1 MGKITVKS
9 FDSLDDAKKH
19 LEAMKKKGHNGLI
32 SKGGKPVKEENVEE
46 ARKSYDD
53 KEMRKKLKTPK
64 HATRATAGAEKKER
78 EAAQRKKLG
87 LEQVEIEEH
96 CGECEESIEEKM
108 DGRKKNSGKQ
118 AKKDNEDRRASQRK
132 KLGILGPN
140 EETIGEK
147 KGSDYELYHKTFSAA
162 MQHAYAV
169 AKKRGYTVDNDDID
183 NQVAFGMK
191 KPSKGKTN
199 RYILGTDKKQNLH
212 VQVANLD
219 NKQYE
224 LNMYIEETEK
234 ENMNLDE
241 TIKQVMEGKKK
252 WQKTGLANA
261 EDDPVAS
268 KNSRPM
274 KKEDSD
280 KGEPG
285 TQGDDKE
292 YQAKRD
298 KILKKYGVKSCAM
311 CATEE
316 EKKACFNE
324 LDKAHVGDHE
334 ESTKKEA
341 ADEPGASPDD
351 VAKKMKKA
359 KEPQAEGYGSGKG
372 KVRTVYKK
380 NETLLDKVKNIM
392 KEKKYKK

>member
-1 MGKITVKS
+1 MGLLKSWTETVREVREQTGVRKVDFVDGVTPDIVEEKCPDCGKDPCECKKEATLGKGKLLSPKQRKGLDKDDEDPNQTPSGHSKKPSKNENSHDTEFDVKTAKSKMGKITVKS

-32 SKGGKPVKEENVEE
+32 SKGGKPVKEETINE
-46 ARKSYDD
+46 A
-53 KEMRKKLKTPK
+53 
-64 HATRATAGAEKKER
+64 
-78 EAAQRKKLG
+78 
-87 LEQVEIEEH
+87 
-96 CGECEESIEEKM
+96 
-108 DGRKKNSGKQ
+108 
-118 AKKDNEDRRASQRK
+118 
-132 KLGILGPN
+132 
-140 EETIGEK
+140 
-147 KGSDYELYHKTFSAA
+147 DYELYHKDFSSA
-162 MQHAYAV
+162 MQAAYKH
-169 AKKRGYTVDNDDID
+169 AKKKGFTVDPQEIDDK
-183 NQVAFGMK
+183 VATGPK
-191 KPSKGKTN
+191 KPSAGKTN
-199 RYILGTDKKQNLH
+199 RYILGTDKKKNLH

-219 NKQYE
+219 NKKYE
-224 LNMYIEETEK
+224 LNCYIEQTEK
-234 ENMNLDE
+234 ENMDIND

-252 WQKTGLANA
+252 WQKTGLKNA

-268 KNSRPM
+268 KN
-274 KKEDSD
+274 EDSD
-280 KGEPG
+280 KSEPG

-334 ESTKKEA
+334 ESA
-341 ADEPGASPDD
+341 QEPGASPDD

-359 KEPQAEGYGSGKG
+359 KEPQAEGWGSG
-372 KVRTVYKK
+372 TVKRKTKK
-380 NETLLDKVKNIM
+380 EDSTLLDKVKNIM